1 MIEFVG
7 LRAKTYAYLM
17 NDDNEHKKA
26 KERKKC
32 VIKRILTFN
41 DYKNCQSNNKII
53 LEWQQRFK
61 SVCHD
66 VCTEQISKI
75 ALSSN
80 DAKRLQ
86 IFDKITTYP
95 YGTNVFKVCESKML
109 RQYKWL
115 ISMIIACVRH
125 FLSNF
130 CFQPND
136 SPSKTMK
143 KIFFFIQKALF
154 VLEIFN
160 FLYFHLPLFISLSPI
175 VLEVVWR

>member
-1 MIEFVG
+1 MC
-7 LRAKTYAYLM
+7 
-17 NDDNEHKKA
+17 KK
-26 KERKKC
+26 
-32 VIKRILTFN
+32 KRILTLN

-53 LEWQQRFK
+53 WKWQQRFK

-86 IFDKITTYP
+86 IFDKIITYL
-95 YGTNVFKVCESKML
+95 YKTNVFKVCESKML
-109 RQYKWL
+109 SQYKLL
-115 ISMIIACVRH
+115 ILMIIAYVH
-125 FLSNF
+125 YFLSNF

-143 KIFFFIQKALF
+143 NIFFFIPKDLF

-160 FLYFHLPLFISLSPI
+160 FLYFRLPLFISLSPI